1 MYILASIAFCI
12 IFIFVPARE
21 YYKLQ
26 QALKSEKE
34 QGRTYQVYSNA
45 KWLLII
51 QAFMLVFSISIGVIS
66 GPTDTSPEKIMIAI
80 SIAMSGSAIGAMIG
94 ALLNRRLLY
103 NDKGFLLK
111 NHFVAYKSIKHMTRR
126 KSVLGVAEVETLKG
140 ETMTLTNKCA
150 GFLQEMAKKK

>member
-1 MYILASIAFCI
+1 
-12 IFIFVPARE
+12 
-21 YYKLQ
+21 
-26 QALKSEKE
+26 
-34 QGRTYQVYSNA
+34 
-45 KWLLII
+45 
-51 QAFMLVFSISIGVIS
+51 MLVFSISIGVIS
-66 GPTDTSPEKIMIAI
+66 GPTDTSPERIMIAI

>member
-12 IFIFVPARE
+12 IFIFVPSRE
-21 YYKLQ
+21 YYRLQ
-26 QALKSEKE
+26 QALKVEKE
-34 QGRTYQVYSNA
+34 QGRTYQVFSNA

-51 QAFMLVFSISIGVIS
+51 QGFMLLFSISIGVFS
-66 GPTDTSPEKIMIAI
+66 GPTDPSPQKIMYAI